1 MVPPARRPCHRKRPD
16 AGEGCVL
23 PSGPRTDSL
32 LGARRDRAR
41 AGEEKANMTEAPTDR
56 PGETSERP
64 QGIAESKVLVVDDN
78 LQNLE
83 LLVAYLDALP
93 CEVSTATDGVEAL
106 EKVRQVAPDLI
117 LLDIMMPR
125 MSGFEVCRKIKSDPE
140 TRDIP
145 IVMVTALNELGD
157 IERGVESGTDDF
169 ITKPV
174 NRLELVTR
182 VKSLLRV
189 RHLKSELDRTLAYLN
204 DVESKSETSSS

>member
-1 MVPPARRPCHRKRPD
+1 
-16 AGEGCVL
+16 
-23 PSGPRTDSL
+23 
-32 LGARRDRAR
+32 
-41 AGEEKANMTEAPTDR
+41 MTEVPTDG
-56 PGETSERP
+56 PAETSEAS
-64 QGIAESKVLVVDDN
+64 GDGESKVLVVDDN
-78 LQNLE
+78 AQNLE

-93 CEVSTATDGVEAL
+93 CAVSTAIDGLDAL
-106 EKVRQVAPDLI
+106 EKVEQVKPDLI

-145 IVMVTALNELGD
+145 IIMVTALNELGD

-189 RHLKSELDRTLAYLN
+189 RHLKSELERTLAYLN
-204 DVESKSETSSS
+204 EVESSRQGPSS